1 MIWIILD
8 FNWLFVK
15 SIIYLQKNGEDFTAD
30 LKQQVFKRFEGD
42 GLLSCYGCP
51 CYPTLLSPQTG
62 VLILF
67 STLVQI
73 HYSLFPEAPTIH

>member
-30 LKQQVFKRFEGD
+30 LKQQVFKRFEGEM
-42 GLLSCYGCP
+42 GYYRASVVYA
-51 CYPTLLSPQTG
+51 
-62 VLILF
+62 IRHIF
-67 STLVQI
+67 S
-73 HYSLFPEAPTIH
+73 HH